1 MRKGCW
7 CIAILMVFLCGC
19 GLPPAPEAPE
29 ALPRQCRVL
38 FQLSVYEDQNLVTS
52 QQFVF
57 MQQERGFYFSGGKGE
72 EYLFLKEEGGYGF
85 YNREEPGG
93 EFFRSDIPPLSQEAV
108 ARFQSE
114 FLPLNLLF
122 QDCTGLTA
130 VRRGAMAGREGTVYE
145 GKLAGEEVSCLLD
158 DETGLA
164 LALSRTS
171 RTEGQPAV
179 RYLLTCQALEVRYVA
194 LPSGEEQPPQ
204 AM

>member
-1 MRKGCW
+1 MGKKGW
-7 CIAILMVFLCGC
+7 CLAVLLAFLCGC
-19 GLPPAPEAPE
+19 SLSPAPAAPE
-29 ALPRQCRVL
+29 ELPRQCRIL
-38 FQLSVYEDQNLVTS
+38 FQLDVYENQNLTAS

-57 MQQERGFYFSGGKGE
+57 MQQEGGFYFCSGSGE

-93 EFFRSDIPPLSQEAV
+93 RFFRNDIPPLSSEAV
-108 ARFQSE
+108 EKFQME
-114 FLPLNLLF
+114 FLPLGLLL

-130 VRRGAMAGREGTVYE
+130 VRRDTLAGREGTVYE
-145 GKLAGEEVSCLLD
+145 GNTAGDEVSCLLD

-171 RTEGQPAV
+171 RAEGERTVQY
-179 RYLLTCQALEVRYVA
+179 RLTCQELEIRYVA
-194 LPSGEEQPPQ
+194 LPAGEEPSPQ